1 MRLSF
6 INPHLKQLNN
16 HSCFHMYL
24 GINSEQSDRMSVL
37 QQIQKAVFY

>member
-6 INPHLKQLNN
+6 INLHLKQLNY
-16 HSCFHMYL
+16 HYCFYMSL

-37 QQIQKAVFY
+37 QQIQNAVLY